1 MLSPRIYAAALRNE
15 EAGKDVAAGQQ
26 KSDESLCS
34 RNNLDLFPFSV
45 SNEYRRRHCCR
56 LRRQPPTRVRQSKSW
71 TRGDVPIFRW
81 HRDRRRTQSL
91 PKKKHHFQKK
101 IVVAGRTFRQQR
113 SNDPRSWFIDFF
125 VQKKFTRMK
134 SEIPEEY
141 RERMCMVED
150 KDDVGS
156 RKTTPRALNVGGGV

>member
-56 LRRQPPTRVRQSKSW
+56 LRRQPPTRVRRGKVNRGLAETCQFSVGIETDVERRVFPKRNIISKRKSSW
-71 TRGDVPIFRW
+71 LDERFVNNDRTILV
-81 HRDRRRTQSL
+81 RDSSISSYRRNL
-91 PKKKHHFQKK
+91 P
-101 IVVAGRTFRQQR
+101 G
-113 SNDPRSWFIDFF
+113 W
-125 VQKKFTRMK
+125 RMK
-134 SEIPEEY
+134 FQRNTG
-141 RERMCMVED
+141 REC
-150 KDDVGS
+150 
-156 RKTTPRALNVGGGV
+156 AW